1 MHLRSVDEQVLQ
13 QALSLRQKDES
24 SQ

>member
-13 QALSLRQKDES
+13 QALSLQQKDES